1 MQIQHYRKMK
11 KGMHILGTII
21 IMLIVSGSV
30 IRIVDAVVQID
41 DDMPVLIL
49 LLVVINCAIA
59 YLSFKVY
66 RKKPG

>member
-1 MQIQHYRKMK
+1 MK
-11 KGMHILGTII
+11 KGIHILGTII
-21 IMLIVSGSV
+21 IMLIVSGFV